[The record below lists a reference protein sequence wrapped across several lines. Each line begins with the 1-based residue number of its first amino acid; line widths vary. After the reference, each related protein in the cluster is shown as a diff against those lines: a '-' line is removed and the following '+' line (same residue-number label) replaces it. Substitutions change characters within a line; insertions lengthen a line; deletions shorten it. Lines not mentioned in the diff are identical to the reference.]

1 MVLREYTQRH
11 RLDAVAPADYHRH
24 LPEQVARG
32 LPSAELVV
40 FRVAD
45 EHSDT
50 AAFSARYG
58 FGLEDCANTLVL
70 RYKRDGA
77 EGYAAVVNLGSR
89 RLDVNGA
96 VKALLGA
103 RRLSFAA
110 REVATELTGMQF
122 GGITVRL
129 ARRHAAAGRRG
140 GLRTAVGG
148 DGRRGPR
155 DQAAAVPGTAERPSR
170 SGGRRT
176 QRSRL
181 NPARSIAAAALP
193 IVVGEAFRRL
203 CNHAPALI
211 ATNTGMPRGRR
222 SRLFF

>member
-1 MVLREYTQRH
+1 
-11 RLDAVAPADYHRH
+11 
-24 LPEQVARG
+24 
-32 LPSAELVV
+32 PSAELVV

-122 GGITVRL
+122 GGIT
-129 ARRHAAAGRRG
+129 AF
-140 GLRTAVGG
+140 GLPEGMPLLV
-148 DGRRGPR
+148 D
-155 DQAAAVPGTAERPSR
+155 AAVFERP
-170 SGGRRT
+170 
-176 QRSRL
+176 L
-181 NPARSIAAAALP
+181 
-193 IVVGEAFRRL
+193 VVMGAGVRETKL
-203 CNHAPALI
+203 LLSPALLKDLPGVVV
-211 ATNTGMPRGRR
+211 AELSEAG
-222 SRLFF
+222 

>member
-70 RYKRDGA
+70 RYQRDGA

-122 GGITVRL
+122 GGIT
-129 ARRHAAAGRRG
+129 AF
-140 GLRTAVGG
+140 GLPEGMPLLV
-148 DGRRGPR
+148 D
-155 DQAAAVPGTAERPSR
+155 AAVFERP
-170 SGGRRT
+170 
-176 QRSRL
+176 L
-181 NPARSIAAAALP
+181 
-193 IVVGEAFRRL
+193 VVMGAGVRETKL
-203 CNHAPALI
+203 LLSPALLKDLPGVVV
-211 ATNTGMPRGRR
+211 AELSEAG
-222 SRLFF
+222 

>member
-70 RYKRDGA
+70 RYKR
-77 EGYAAVVNLGSR
+77 
-89 RLDVNGA
+89 
-96 VKALLGA
+96 
-103 RRLSFAA
+103 
-110 REVATELTGMQF
+110 
-122 GGITVRL
+122 
-129 ARRHAAAGRRG
+129 
-140 GLRTAVGG
+140 
-148 DGRRGPR
+148 
-155 DQAAAVPGTAERPSR
+155 
-170 SGGRRT
+170 
-176 QRSRL
+176 
-181 NPARSIAAAALP
+181 
-193 IVVGEAFRRL
+193 
-203 CNHAPALI
+203 
-211 ATNTGMPRGRR
+211 
-222 SRLFF
+222 

>member
-58 FGLEDCANTLVL
+58 FGLEDCANTLGPAL
-70 RYKRDGA
+70 QARRR
-77 EGYAAVVNLGSR
+77 R
-89 RLDVNGA
+89 RLCRGGQPGLAAARRERRGQGA
-96 VKALLGA
+96 ARA

-122 GGITVRL
+122 GGITAFGLPEGMPLLVD
-129 ARRHAAAGRRG
+129 AAVFERP
-140 GLRTAVGG
+140 LVV

-155 DQAAAVPGTAERPSR
+155 DQAAAVPGTAERPS
-170 SGGRRT
+170 G
-176 QRSRL
+176 
-181 NPARSIAAAALP
+181 
-193 IVVGEAFRRL
+193 VVVAELSEA
-203 CNHAPALI
+203 
-211 ATNTGMPRGRR
+211 G
-222 SRLFF
+222 

>member
-1 MVLREYTQRH
+1 MLYALGPRERGE
-11 RLDAVAPADYHRH
+11 
-24 LPEQVARG
+24 PEQVARG

-122 GGITVRL
+122 GGIT
-129 ARRHAAAGRRG
+129 AF
-140 GLRTAVGG
+140 GLPEGMPLLV
-148 DGRRGPR
+148 D
-155 DQAAAVPGTAERPSR
+155 AAVFERP
-170 SGGRRT
+170 
-176 QRSRL
+176 L
-181 NPARSIAAAALP
+181 
-193 IVVGEAFRRL
+193 VVMGAGVRETKL
-203 CNHAPALI
+203 LLSPALLKDLPGVVV
-211 ATNTGMPRGRR
+211 AELSEAG
-222 SRLFF
+222 

>member
-11 RLDAVAPADYHRH
+11 RLDAVAPADCHRH

-122 GGITVRL
+122 GGIT
-129 ARRHAAAGRRG
+129 AF
-140 GLRTAVGG
+140 GLPEGMPLLV
-148 DGRRGPR
+148 D
-155 DQAAAVPGTAERPSR
+155 AAVFERP
-170 SGGRRT
+170 
-176 QRSRL
+176 L
-181 NPARSIAAAALP
+181 
-193 IVVGEAFRRL
+193 VVMGAGVRETKL
-203 CNHAPALI
+203 LLSPALLKDLPGVVV
-211 ATNTGMPRGRR
+211 AELSEAG
-222 SRLFF
+222 

>member
-1 MVLREYTQRH
+1 M
-11 RLDAVAPADYHRH
+11 
-24 LPEQVARG
+24 
-32 LPSAELVV
+32 
-40 FRVAD
+40 
-45 EHSDT
+45 
-50 AAFSARYG
+50 
-58 FGLEDCANTLVL
+58 
-70 RYKRDGA
+70 
-77 EGYAAVVNLGSR
+77 VNLGSR

-122 GGITVRL
+122 GGIT
-129 ARRHAAAGRRG
+129 AF
-140 GLRTAVGG
+140 GLPEGMPLLV
-148 DGRRGPR
+148 D
-155 DQAAAVPGTAERPSR
+155 AAVFERPLVVMGAGVRETKLLLSPALLKDLPG
-170 SGGRRT
+170 GGRRT

-211 ATNTGMPRGRR
+211 ATNAGMPCGRR
-222 SRLFF
+222 SRLCFEAFAAATAAVRRTALRMRFLPSSEER